1 MADTIVSG
9 SVRRTVA
16 DLLSRKSTKSAG
28 SNEAGVDASTLGA
41 KSARQFVPTGSSGTS
56 NALGALLSAAEQRTK
71 TATTTDPADLAT
83 DSTRKSL
90 KSYISELA
98 AATATSSTDDT
109 GKSDEILQK
118 LQAYFDAALSGEKPD
133 GNPFKLLGKYA
144 KALSEE
150 AGAALEGTSNAA
162 SDAAS
167 VYLSASKASKSALGA
182 TLGVT
187 A

>member
-71 TATTTDPADLAT
+71 STSGTDTADSAADTA
-83 DSTRKSL
+83 RKSL

-98 AATATSSTDDT
+98 AATATSTTDET
-109 GKSDEILQK
+109 QKSDEILQK
-118 LQAYFDAALSGEKPD
+118 LQAFFDAAVSGEKPD
-133 GNPFKLLGKYA
+133 GNLFKLLGKYT
-144 KALSEE
+144 KAVSDE
-150 AGAALEGTSNAA
+150 AGAALTGTTNAA
-162 SDAAS
+162 ADAAGA
-167 VYLSASKASKSALGA
+167 YLSASKASKSALGA